1 MAGLFFFLASA
12 EGAGLLLFHVAYSH
26 AQAFTARFAP
36 SMQLYRPRH
45 KTAHRALQWSFLRF
59 CTPSRPRYQND
70 TIGYNTTCAMLE
82 RLHTSRHDQPIPD
95 ITATPGRCTGQH
107 RRPIII
113 RYISVRRCVPVMDP
127 CQTAQQIADHASP
140 AGSAPA
146 VCGSLASAAP
156 CSPAD
161 WSAYPPAQAHT
172 DGGFDASRAR
182 RLAIWHRVSCQ
193 GAPGLSGTIHPA
205 GQSSSRSAAGG
216 AELLAACAAALFGL
230 SPDS

>member
-1 MAGLFFFLASA
+1 M
-12 EGAGLLLFHVAYSH
+12 
-26 AQAFTARFAP
+26 
-36 SMQLYRPRH
+36 
-45 KTAHRALQWSFLRF
+45 
-59 CTPSRPRYQND
+59 CTLSRPRYQND

-82 RLHTSRHDQPIPD
+82 RLPTSRHAQPIPD
-95 ITATPGRCTGQH
+95 ITATYGRCTGQH
-107 RRPIII
+107 SRHIII
-113 RYISVRRCVPVMDP
+113 RYISVRRCAPVMDP

-161 WSAYPPAQAHT
+161 WSAYPPAQAHPG
-172 DGGFDASRAR
+172 GGFDASRAR
-182 RLAIWHRVSCQ
+182 RLETWHRVSGH
-193 GAPGLSGTIHPA
+193 GAPAGTIYPA

-216 AELLAACAAALFGL
+216 AEPLAAAAVPLFGL